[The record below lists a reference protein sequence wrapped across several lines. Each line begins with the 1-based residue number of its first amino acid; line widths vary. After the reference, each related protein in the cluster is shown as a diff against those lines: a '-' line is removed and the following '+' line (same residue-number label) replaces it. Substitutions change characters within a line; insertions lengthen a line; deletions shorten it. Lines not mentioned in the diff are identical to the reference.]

1 MSIYRFNLLNTSLF
15 SPSLKLFKRV
25 LEVRRVNGET
35 SNAPAKREIVLSE
48 ADTLLLRADIEKSSK
63 LLEDSSIIFQLQQDK
78 NLPRSSEDLIR
89 MFKIQLG

>member
-25 LEVRRVNGET
+25 LEVRRVNGES
-35 SNAPAKREIVLSE
+35 SNAPVKRKIVLSE

-63 LLEDSSIIFQLQQDK
+63 LLGELSISQLQKDK
-78 NLPRSSEDLIR
+78 NLPRASEDLIR
-89 MFKIQLG
+89 MFKLQLG

>member
-15 SPSLKLFKRV
+15 SPSFKLFKRV
-25 LEVRRVNGET
+25 LEIRRVNGEA
-35 SNAPAKREIVLSE
+35 SNVTPKREIVLSE

-63 LLEDSSIIFQLQQDK
+63 LLEDSSISQLQQDK
-78 NLPRSSEDLIR
+78 NLPRASEDLIR